1 MAKLSI
7 CRYVDDGGKIHS
19 IYINWYW
26 DPNNAT
32 ENIAE
37 VLCSVSWI
45 NCYCCALVK
54 VSWSWCAAAK
64 LNCHY
69 HDGRKMDIVKT

>member
-7 CRYVDDGGKIHS
+7 CCYDDDGKIHS

-26 DPNNAT
+26 DEHNAT

-37 VLCSVSWI
+37 ILYSVS
-45 NCYCCALVK
+45 
-54 VSWSWCAAAK
+54 
-64 LNCHY
+64 
-69 HDGRKMDIVKT
+69 

>member
-37 VLCSVSWI
+37 VLCSVS
-45 NCYCCALVK
+45 
-54 VSWSWCAAAK
+54 
-64 LNCHY
+64 
-69 HDGRKMDIVKT
+69 